1 MRKERLRPC
10 IVPRMAHDPEVKAML
25 RAYQKALDAL
35 QRLDRARRAFRSTVL
50 AAHEAGASKSELGR
64 QLNVS
69 RQRIDEILSRARH
82 EAAAGMEDLT
92 D

>member
-1 MRKERLRPC
+1 MHELP
-10 IVPRMAHDPEVKAML
+10 IEDSLDLHTFAPRDVVDVVQEYL
-25 RAYQKALDAL
+25 
-35 QRLDRARRAFRSTVL
+35 L

-82 EAAAGMEDLT
+82 EAAAGMEHLT